1 MCGEA
6 NKPKKII
13 QTGFTLLPHW
23 PLMRS
28 ANTNTETFCGGSKG
42 CRLLGEEAIVCST
55 VSFAF
60 NQPFKQCISGDKI
73 GFV

>member
-1 MCGEA
+1 M
-6 NKPKKII
+6 
-13 QTGFTLLPHW
+13 PHW

-55 VSFAF
+55 VSFDF